1 MMDRVVSSLLAEL
14 DGAGGVNFNFGG
26 NRPGADQVAEMYVLG
41 LSQNRGYTVCPYAP
55 EGRITSA
62 HTRLPDCLLI
72 LCSTVH
78 PSQSIIHAALQD

>member
-41 LSQNRGYTVCPYAP
+41 LSQNRGHTVYRTSFSALLVTY
-55 EGRITSA
+55 GRS
-62 HTRLPDCLLI
+62 C
-72 LCSTVH
+72 
-78 PSQSIIHAALQD
+78 QYW